1 MNMKKLASL
10 LAISLLPSWGTAQQF
25 GGEGSYWGVSWA
37 MVEVGDFDVSA
48 VQGRYGWQWRDNFS
62 FEGLAMFGVGDDT
75 IGGTTGEL
83 DHLLGAYVVGEWPL
97 TEMLDIY
104 GRLGFA
110 FAEASASNMLAS
122 DSESESDI
130 SYGIGATYEMSE
142 NFNLDVGY
150 ANYVSGDLDVN
161 GIYIGAQM
169 PFQ

>member
-1 MNMKKLASL
+1 MNIKKLAAL
-10 LAISLLPSWGTAQQF
+10 LTISLLPSWGATQQL
-25 GGEGSYWGVSWA
+25 GGEGSYWGASWVIA
-37 MVEVGDFDVSA
+37 EAGDFDVSA
-48 VQGRYGWQWRDNFS
+48 IQGRYGWRWRDNLY
-62 FEGLAMFGVGDDT
+62 FEGLAVFGVGDDT
-75 IGGTTGEL
+75 IGGVSGEL
-83 DHLLGAYVVGEWPL
+83 DHVLGAYVVGEWPL
-97 TEMLDIY
+97 TDLLDVY

-110 FAEASASNMLAS
+110 FAEASASSMLTS